1 MLFFLS
7 SALKQDFG
15 GISGGWETASQ
26 LGNILCQS
34 CVGLTLPE
42 VKEYE
47 ETFLPDVVENLLTL
61 AAKLLDFSVKVK
73 VVSVKDNMYLHS
85 SRYIFFSQECQC
97 CFYMEPCVLLHS
109 QLYYTNTNEI
119 PGELSRKNLI
129 ITFTCENITIAMAT

>member
-61 AAKLLDFSVKVK
+61 AAKLLDFSVKAK
-73 VVSVKDNMYLHS
+73 VVSIKDNMYLQS
-85 SRYIFFSQECQC
+85 SGTFFFTRMSIS
-97 CFYMEPCVLLHS
+97 FYMEPCVLLHS
-109 QLYYTNTNEI
+109 QLYYINTNEI
-119 PGELSRKNLI
+119 PSELSLENLI
-129 ITFTCENITIAMAT
+129 SLHVKITCCLHM

>member
-15 GISGGWETASQ
+15 GISGGWETASL

-61 AAKLLDFSVKVK
+61 AAKLLDFSVKAK
-73 VVSVKDNMYLHS
+73 VVSVKDNMYPHS
-85 SRYIFFSQECQC
+85 SRYIFF
-97 CFYMEPCVLLHS
+97 FTRMPMLF
-109 QLYYTNTNEI
+109 LYGTLCPVT
-119 PGELSRKNLI
+119 
-129 ITFTCENITIAMAT
+129 